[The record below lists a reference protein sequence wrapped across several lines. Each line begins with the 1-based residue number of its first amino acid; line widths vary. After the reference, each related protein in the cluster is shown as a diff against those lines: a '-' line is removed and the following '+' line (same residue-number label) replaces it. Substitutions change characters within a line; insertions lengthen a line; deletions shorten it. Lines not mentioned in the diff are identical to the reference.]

1 MRYFLDNMFWN
12 ESYYPTTIVIDRYN
26 GCYSGGKWLAFP
38 CFFYDVP
45 EEIEGEDPECS
56 FFWENCNE
64 PVGKGNTPQ
73 EAFDNLK
80 EIMKTK

>member
-45 EEIEGEDPECS
+45 EEIEGEDPEK
-56 FFWENCNE
+56 
-64 PVGKGNTPQ
+64 PVLKTIETPADKLAKMDLRLEKDGYRLLQ
-73 EAFDNLK
+73 
-80 EIMKTK
+80 